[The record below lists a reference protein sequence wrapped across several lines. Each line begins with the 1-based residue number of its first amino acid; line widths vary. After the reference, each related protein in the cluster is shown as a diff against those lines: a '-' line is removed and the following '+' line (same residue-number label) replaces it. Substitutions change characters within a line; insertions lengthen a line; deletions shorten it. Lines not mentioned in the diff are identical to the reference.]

1 MSECSFSRGASQ
13 LTVGLTGGIASGKS
27 AVADAFA
34 KLGAPVIDTD
44 VISREV
50 VAVGEAGL
58 DAVRKLFGPAVLTAE
73 GELNRRALRE
83 RVFADPVK
91 RRHLEDIL
99 HPLIR
104 ERSLRALERVKAP
117 YAIVVV
123 PLLVETSFGALVDR
137 VLVVD
142 VPVETQL
149 QRLMQRDGLSRDA
162 AAVMIGAQA
171 DRPSRLA
178 AADDVID
185 NSGDLA
191 ATHEQV
197 DRLHQR
203 YLELARSA

>member
-1 MSECSFSRGASQ
+1 M
-13 LTVGLTGGIASGKS
+13 
-27 AVADAFA
+27 
-34 KLGAPVIDTD
+34 
-44 VISREV
+44 
-50 VAVGEAGL
+50 
-58 DAVRKLFGPAVLTAE
+58 
-73 GELNRRALRE
+73 
-83 RVFADPVK
+83 FADPVK

-104 ERSLRALERVKAP
+104 ERTLRALERVKAP
-117 YAIVVV
+117 YVIVVV
-123 PLLVETSFGALVDR
+123 PLLVETSFRALVDR

-149 QRLMQRDGLSRDA
+149 QRLMQRDGLSCDA
-162 AAVMIGAQA
+162 AAVMIGSQT

-191 ATHEQV
+191 ATREQV